1 MINNK
6 KLLSVFALA
15 GILGL
20 ASCSSDDD
28 GGSSSLVSKDEAKTK
43 ITSFN
48 STAKADLQDLQD
60 IEGLKAAQDFFDLA
74 NADDPF
80 GRVAADHKKFR
91 AFFREKGKDFRSVF
105 AKANAGGRTAADEP
119 FNYEGNLGEYAW
131 NSELQEFEKIKGSSI
146 ISIAFPT
153 EGSNTNNA
161 RLELTA
167 YSEVQLVDE
176 EWGDTYYE
184 PEVLKAALYVDDAKV
199 VGLDLDVEWD
209 EQGFPL
215 EATIDITVTPF
226 KLTVA
231 FNTKGNNSN
240 SLSVSLLRNQDTI
253 VATSITVT
261 YKDAS
266 KSEDAVK
273 TIDGYV
279 QLRNLKLQGNI
290 NAEAANNGQ
299 GEVNLNDFVK
309 LALYDGNQKLADVVF
324 EEDKNGAVVAYLQ
337 YADGTKETVEDALK
351 PVMDEI
357 DAMSDDFK
365 NQ

>member
-6 KLLSVFALA
+6 KILSVFALA

-28 GGSSSLVSKDEAKTK
+28 GGKSSLVPKDEAKSK

-48 STAKADLQDLQD
+48 ATAKADLQDLQD
-60 IEGLKAAQDFFDLA
+60 VEGLKAAQDFFDLA

-80 GRVAADHKKFR
+80 GRVPADHKKLR

-105 AKANAGGRTAADEP
+105 TNANVAGRTAADEP

-131 NSELQEFEKIKGSSI
+131 NSELQEFQLVAESSI
-146 ISIAFPT
+146 ISIEFPT
-153 EGSNTNNA
+153 EGSAANDA

-167 YSEVQLVDE
+167 YSEVVLVDDE
-176 EWGDTYYE
+176 SGDTYYE
-184 PEVLKAALYVDDAKV
+184 PEVLKAALYVEDAKV
-199 VGLDLDVEWD
+199 IGIDLSVDWD

-215 EATIDITVTPF
+215 EATIALIVTPF

-231 FNTKGNNSN
+231 FDTKGNTSN
-240 SLSVSLLRNQDTI
+240 SLSVSLLRDQETV
-253 VATSITVT
+253 VATSITVN

-266 KSEDAVK
+266 KSEEAVK
-273 TIDGYV
+273 SIDGYV

-290 NAEAANNGQ
+290 NAEGANNSQ

-309 LALYDGNQKLADVVF
+309 LALYDGDQKLADVVF
-324 EEDKNGAVVAYLQ
+324 EDQDGAAVAYLQ
-337 YADGTKETVEDALK
+337 YADGTKEKVETALQ
-351 PVMDEI
+351 PVIDEI
-357 DAMSDDFK
+357 DAIREDFK
-365 NQ
+365 ED